1 MTQAAYEK
9 STARYPSLV
18 DRGVL
23 VTGGASGIGESIVA
37 HFAAQ
42 GSKVAFLDIVD
53 DMAVAL
59 IERLAPTVRHRPV
72 YLRCDLTD
80 IPALQAAIA
89 DLSASTGPFRV
100 LVNNAGNDDR
110 HAFATVTPAYWD
122 ERMAVNLRHQ
132 FFAAQAVHA
141 GMRDAGGGAVVN
153 LSSTSWVIGEGG
165 YAAYTTAKAGI
176 IGLTR
181 SLARDMGADDIRVN
195 AVLPGWIMTERQIRL
210 WLTPEAEREQ
220 MARQMIKRRLDAGD
234 VARMVLF
241 AAADDSSGITGQ
253 SFVVDGG
260 YA

>member
-1 MTQAAYEK
+1 
-9 STARYPSLV
+9 
-18 DRGVL
+18 VL
-23 VTGGASGIGESIVA
+23 ITGGASGIGESIVA

-42 GSKVAFLDIVD
+42 GSRVAFLDVAD
-53 DMAVAL
+53 DMAGAL
-59 IERLAPTVRHRPV
+59 IERLAPMARCRPLYV
-72 YLRCDLTD
+72 RCDLTD
-80 IPALQAAIA
+80 VPALQ
-89 DLSASTGPFRV
+89 SALAGLIRSVGPIRV
-100 LVNNAGNDDR
+100 LVNNAANDDR
-110 HAFATVTPAYWD
+110 HSFDTVTPAYWD

-141 GMRDAGGGAVVN
+141 SMRDAGGGAIVN

-181 SLARDMGADDIRVN
+181 SLARDMGIDNIRVN
-195 AVLPGWIMTERQIRL
+195 AILPGWIMTERQTRL
-210 WLTPEAEREQ
+210 WLTPEAEHEQ
-220 MARQMIKRRLDAGD
+220 MARQMIKRRLEAGD
-234 VARMVLF
+234 VARMTLF

>member
-1 MTQAAYEK
+1 MTPAASET

-18 DRGVL
+18 DRCVL

-42 GSKVAFLDIVD
+42 GSRVAFLDIAD
-53 DMAVAL
+53 DRAAAL
-59 IERLAPTVRHRPV
+59 VQRLAPIVRYRPRYV
-72 YLRCDLTD
+72 RCDLTD
-80 IPALQAAIA
+80 IPALQSAIA
-89 DLSASTGPFRV
+89 NVTASAGPLRV

-110 HAFATVTPAYWD
+110 HALDTVTPAYWD
-122 ERMAVNLRHQ
+122 ERMAINLRHQ

-141 GMRDAGGGAVVN
+141 GMRDAGGGAIVN

-181 SLARDMGADDIRVN
+181 SLARDMGSDNLRVN
-195 AVLPGWIMTERQIRL
+195 AILPGWIMTDRQIRL

-220 MARQMIKRRLDAGD
+220 MTRQMIKRRLDAD
-234 VARMVLF
+234 DIARMALF
-241 AAADDSSGITGQ
+241 AASDDSSGITGQ

>member
-1 MTQAAYEK
+1 MRPLPSETV
-9 STARYPSLV
+9 STRYPSLM

-23 VTGGASGIGESIVA
+23 ITGGASGIGESIVA
-37 HFAAQ
+37 HFVAQ
-42 GSKVAFLDIVD
+42 GSKVAFLDIAD
-53 DMAVAL
+53 EASSRL
-59 IERLAPTVRHRPV
+59 IGQLTPTARHRPV
-72 YLRCDLTD
+72 YVRCDLTD
-80 IPALQAAIA
+80 IDALQKAIA
-89 DLSASTGPFRV
+89 GLVASAGPFRV

-110 HAFATVTPAYWD
+110 HALDTVTPAYWD

-141 GMRDAGGGAVVN
+141 GMRDAGGGAIIN

-181 SLARDMGADDIRVN
+181 SLARDMGTDNIRVN
-195 AVLPGWIMTERQIRL
+195 AILPGWIMTERQIRL

-220 MARQMIKRRLDAGD
+220 RARQMIKRQLEAAD
-234 VARMVLF
+234 VARMALF